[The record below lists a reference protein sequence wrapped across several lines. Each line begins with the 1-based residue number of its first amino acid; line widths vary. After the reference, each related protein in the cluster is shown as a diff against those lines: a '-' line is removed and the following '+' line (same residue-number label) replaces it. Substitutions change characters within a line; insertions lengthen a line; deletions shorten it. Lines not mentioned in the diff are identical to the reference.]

1 MPHHRAAGVA
11 ALPRRAQIF
20 IGATIV
26 AAVAL
31 TLAGVAAPASTEL
44 DLRLLL
50 VVAALC
56 AGANLFE
63 VFAPGHYS
71 LQPNFAFFFFAAA
84 LLPPWAIAVT
94 AVCCFLP
101 GWAAKRFP
109 WFKVAFNIANYVLA
123 GYAAH
128 GIVWAAG
135 IFDGPGPPGPAGVA
149 ALAVAALAFA
159 FVNHMLIVFVASYAS
174 GEPLRTGLHQL
185 MDGLPL
191 DVPLAGTG
199 ACLAMLWEST
209 PAAALLALGP
219 LLLIYRALLVPQLEQ
234 RARTDAKTG
243 LYNFAHFGER
253 FEEALADAR
262 RRSGSLAVVVVDL
275 DHLREINN
283 RFGHLVGDRVIR
295 AVAEAVGDTG
305 EPDATAARFG
315 GEEFCLLLPGAS
327 IERAGRCAEALR
339 ERVAA
344 LRFREQDAGRPGA
357 PAKVT
362 LSAGIAIFPDH
373 GENAEELLASA
384 DLALYEAKAA
394 GRNRVRVAL
403 SADSRR
409 ALDLSD
415 APASAARSPAIL
427 PSASPAE
434 AAMTA
439 RTASL
444 PENGA
449 PVAAPSSAA
458 DDPPEGVER
467 RGAPPREAERPRDA
481 APPGVR
487 EAPAPP
493 VGARQLLPVYALAV
507 TAAALAVAVVSG
519 TSAVERAPLLLL
531 ALVVCVLVLDF
542 VDLDL
547 FGRGRVSPGA
557 IPSLALAFHF
567 GPIGPLAAELPI
579 WALRLVRRESLLRT
593 SFNFG
598 SLALSGAVA
607 AGVFA
612 LSPSSGAAG
621 LVAAGAA
628 AGMAYYAVNASL
640 VAGAWSL
647 DEGVA
652 PLAAWRERFAWC
664 WPYHLAFGGLAGT
677 FLVVYGEVGW
687 LAFALLGLPVAMLWL
702 AQKQYLDRTRESVA
716 ELRSRHEEATE
727 ANRRLTRLLEDKQVL
742 LRQVHRSYLAT
753 ITSLAR
759 TIEAKDPY
767 TGGHTERV
775 AEVALLIA
783 AELGFDEAEKRA
795 VAVGAVI
802 HDVGKLGIP
811 DEILLKPG
819 KLTPAELAIV
829 RRHPEISTYILAEL
843 ELPPMVKQMVRHHH
857 ERFDGAGYPDGLGG
871 EDIPLAAR
879 VLAVA
884 DALDAMTSDRPYRGG
899 RPLDEARAEIARQ
912 AGTQFCPRVVAALEA
927 TFDAAPGFW
936 EQFERERHGQDA
948 PVAV

>member
-1 MPHHRAAGVA
+1 MPPHRAARVSG
-11 ALPRRAQIF
+11 LPRRAQIF
-20 IGATIV
+20 IGATIA
-26 AAVAL
+26 AAVVL
-31 TLAGVAAPASTEL
+31 TLAGIVERPGAEI
-44 DLRLLL
+44 DVRLLL
-50 VVAALC
+50 FAAALC
-56 AGANLFE
+56 AAANLFE

-71 LQPNFAFFFFAAA
+71 LQPNFAFFFFAAV
-84 LLPPWAIAVT
+84 LLPPWAIAAT

-109 WFKVAFNIANYVLA
+109 WFKVAFNIANYVVA
-123 GYAAH
+123 GCAAH
-128 GIVWAAG
+128 AIVRLADVFAG
-135 IFDGPGPPGPAGVA
+135 SGPPRPSGVV
-149 ALAVAALAFA
+149 ALAAAAVTFT
-159 FVNHMLIVFVASYAS
+159 FVNHLLIVFVATYAS
-174 GEPLRTGLHQL
+174 GAPVRSGLHQL

-199 ACLAMLWEST
+199 ACLALLWDST

-219 LLLIYRALLVPQLEQ
+219 IALIYRALLVPQLEQ

-243 LYNFAHFGER
+243 LYNFGHFGEC
-253 FEEALADAR
+253 FEEALAEAR
-262 RRSGSLAVVVVDL
+262 RRGGSLGVVVVDL

-327 IERAGRCAEALR
+327 VERAASCAETLR

-344 LRFREQDAGRPGA
+344 LRFREEDSGA

-362 LSAGIAIFPDH
+362 LSAGIAVFPDH
-373 GENAEELLASA
+373 GENSEELLASA

-403 SADSRR
+403 SPDSR
-409 ALDLSD
+409 AAFDLREVST
-415 APASAARSPAIL
+415 PRV
-427 PSASPAE
+427 ASPAV
-434 AAMTA
+434 
-439 RTASL
+439 L
-444 PENGA
+444 
-449 PVAAPSSAA
+449 AAPA
-458 DDPPEGVER
+458 DRAPGGVER
-467 RGAPPREAERPRDA
+467 RGAAANGSHEPERPPDA

-493 VGARQLLPVYALAV
+493 VGARQLLPAYTVATTV
-507 TAAALAVAVVSG
+507 AALVVALLFG
-519 TSAVERAPLLLL
+519 TTAVERAPLLLA
-531 ALVVCVLVLDF
+531 ALVVWVVVLDF

-567 GPIGPLAAELPI
+567 GPLGPLAAELII
-579 WALRLVRRESLLRT
+579 WGLRLARGESFLKT

-598 SLALSGAVA
+598 SLALSGAAA

-612 LSPSSGAAG
+612 LVPSSRPAA

-628 AGMAYYAVNASL
+628 AGLAYYAVNASL
-640 VAGAWSL
+640 VAGAWAL

-677 FLVVYGEVGW
+677 FLVVHGDVGW

-702 AQKQYLDRTRESVA
+702 AQKQYLDRTRQSVA
-716 ELRSRHEEATE
+716 KLRRRHEEATE
-727 ANRRLTRLLEDKQVL
+727 ANRRLTRLLEDKHDL

-783 AELGFDEAEKRA
+783 GELGFDEAENRA

-802 HDVGKLGIP
+802 HDIGKLGVP
-811 DEILLKPG
+811 DGILLKPG
-819 KLTPAELAIV
+819 RLSSEELAIV
-829 RRHPEISTYILAEL
+829 RRHPEISSYILAEL

-857 ERFDGAGYPDGLGG
+857 ERFDGGGYPDGLSG

-884 DALDAMTSDRPYRGG
+884 DALDAMTSNRPYRSGL
-899 RPLDEARAEIARQ
+899 PLDEARAEIARQ
-912 AGTQFCPRVVAALEA
+912 AGTQFCPRVVAALDA
-927 TFDAAPGFW
+927 TFQGTPGFW
-936 EQFERERHGQDA
+936 QQFQREQHGQVA
-948 PVAV
+948 PGASVAV